1 MHGKILKIFYALKL
15 VWQEY
20 DFSFKKLSFF
30 LFLCFYICYLFLLY
44 IYTNEYT
51 RLSMKPKLCQRN
63 CKIEIFRFLYRILLY
78 IFTLPIIRDYQ
89 KRSIIFLLQ
98 KFYLFEHRCVQ
109 IHFMTTFL
117 ASILKKKKN
126 KRKKRGEKGKKRHV
140 HKKKKKEKCSG
151 RYSNLTVSHV
161 CHKPW
166 FFHRRTKYAHTFPW
180 KSLENN
186 KRARYQGHKYS
197 FSRDRISPSYP
208 LGDFYRDKL
217 RRRTPIASCQLFLR
231 DDVSATA
238 LRCR

>member
-1 MHGKILKIFYALKL
+1 M
-15 VWQEY
+15 
-20 DFSFKKLSFF
+20 KKTLGSIEFIT
-30 LFLCFYICYLFLLY
+30 LF
-44 IYTNEYT
+44 
-51 RLSMKPKLCQRN
+51 
-63 CKIEIFRFLYRILLY
+63 
-78 IFTLPIIRDYQ
+78 IIRDYQ
-89 KRSIIFLLQ
+89 KRSIIFLLE
-98 KFYLFEHRCVQ
+98 KFYLFQHKCVR
-109 IHFMTTFL
+109 IHLM
-117 ASILKKKKN
+117 ILLVSSFWKKRRIRERKSKEKKKE
-126 KRKKRGEKGKKRHV
+126 KRQRTW
-140 HKKKKKEKCSG
+140 KKKKEEHSG

-197 FSRDRISPSYP
+197 FSRDRISLSYP

>member
-1 MHGKILKIFYALKL
+1 MTSLLKSFPFFYSFVFIYVIYFYYTFTSMSHACLWNQNYVNETAKWKFL
-15 VWQEY
+15 
-20 DFSFKKLSFF
+20 DFSIEFFYIFSHYLLFVIIKRDPSFF
-30 LFLCFYICYLFLLY
+30 YFKNCIFSSTGAFKSILWQHSWLLY
-44 IYTNEYT
+44 W
-51 RLSMKPKLCQRN
+51 RKR
-63 CKIEIFRFLYRILLY
+63 RI
-78 IFTLPIIRDYQ
+78 R
-89 KRSIIFLLQ
+89 
-98 KFYLFEHRCVQ
+98 E
-109 IHFMTTFL
+109 
-117 ASILKKKKN
+117 
-126 KRKKRGEKGKKRHV
+126 RKGGEKGKKDTYT
-140 HKKKKKEKCSG
+140 KKKKKEERSG

>member
-1 MHGKILKIFYALKL
+1 MTSLLKSFPFFYSFVFIYVVYFYYTFTPMSTHACLWNQNYVNETAKWKFL
-15 VWQEY
+15 
-20 DFSFKKLSFF
+20 DFSIEFFYIFSHYLLFVIIKRDPSFF
-30 LFLCFYICYLFLLY
+30 YFKNFIFSSTGAFKSILWQHSWLLY
-44 IYTNEYT
+44 WRKRRIRERKGGKREKKT
-51 RLSMKPKLCQRN
+51 RTR
-63 CKIEIFRFLYRILLY
+63 
-78 IFTLPIIRDYQ
+78 
-89 KRSIIFLLQ
+89 
-98 KFYLFEHRCVQ
+98 
-109 IHFMTTFL
+109 
-117 ASILKKKKN
+117 
-126 KRKKRGEKGKKRHV
+126 
-140 HKKKKKEKCSG
+140 KKKKKEERSG

>member
-1 MHGKILKIFYALKL
+1 
-15 VWQEY
+15 
-20 DFSFKKLSFF
+20 
-30 LFLCFYICYLFLLY
+30 
-44 IYTNEYT
+44 
-51 RLSMKPKLCQRN
+51 MKPKLLSS
-63 CKIEIFRFLYRILLY
+63 KLEFLDFSIEFLYIHISIYSSYKFDNISFEKDLRFYWIYHIIYYSWLSKEIHHFSTWKILP
-78 IFTLPIIRDYQ
+78 FPAQ
-89 KRSIIFLLQ
+89 VRSNPSYDILGFL
-98 KFYLFEHRCVQ
+98 F
-109 IHFMTTFL
+109 
-117 ASILKKKKN
+117 LKKKRRIRERKSKEKKKE
-126 KRKKRGEKGKKRHV
+126 KRQRTW
-140 HKKKKKEKCSG
+140 KKKKEEHSG

-197 FSRDRISPSYP
+197 FSRDRISLSYP

>member
-1 MHGKILKIFYALKL
+1 MTSLLKSFPFFYSFVFIYVIYFYYTFTSMSHACLWNQNYVNETAKWKFL
-15 VWQEY
+15 
-20 DFSFKKLSFF
+20 DFSIEFFYIFSHYLLFVIIKRDPSFF
-30 LFLCFYICYLFLLY
+30 YFKNCIFSSTGAFKSILWQHSWLLY
-44 IYTNEYT
+44 W
-51 RLSMKPKLCQRN
+51 RKR
-63 CKIEIFRFLYRILLY
+63 RI
-78 IFTLPIIRDYQ
+78 R
-89 KRSIIFLLQ
+89 
-98 KFYLFEHRCVQ
+98 E
-109 IHFMTTFL
+109 
-117 ASILKKKKN
+117 
-126 KRKKRGEKGKKRHV
+126 RKGGKKGKKDTYT
-140 HKKKKKEKCSG
+140 KKKKKEERSG

>member
-1 MHGKILKIFYALKL
+1 MTSLLKSFPFFYSFVFIYVIYFYYTFTSMSIHACLWNQNYVNETAKWKFL
-15 VWQEY
+15 
-20 DFSFKKLSFF
+20 DFSIEFFYIFSHYLLFVIIKRDPSFF
-30 LFLCFYICYLFLLY
+30 YFKNCIFSSTGAFKSILWQHSWLLY
-44 IYTNEYT
+44 W
-51 RLSMKPKLCQRN
+51 RKR
-63 CKIEIFRFLYRILLY
+63 RI
-78 IFTLPIIRDYQ
+78 R
-89 KRSIIFLLQ
+89 
-98 KFYLFEHRCVQ
+98 E
-109 IHFMTTFL
+109 
-117 ASILKKKKN
+117 
-126 KRKKRGEKGKKRHV
+126 RKGGKKEKKDTYT
-140 HKKKKKEKCSG
+140 KKKKKEERSG

>member
-1 MHGKILKIFYALKL
+1 MNLSHYLLFVIIKR
-15 VWQEY
+15 
-20 DFSFKKLSFF
+20 DPSFF
-30 LFLCFYICYLFLLY
+30 YLK
-44 IYTNEYT
+44 N
-51 RLSMKPKLCQRN
+51 
-63 CKIEIFRFLYRILLY
+63 
-78 IFTLPIIRDYQ
+78 FTF
-89 KRSIIFLLQ
+89 SSTSA
-98 KFYLFEHRCVQ
+98 FE
-109 IHFMTTFL
+109 
-117 ASILKKKKN
+117 SILWYSWFPLSEKKRRIRERKSKEKKKE
-126 KRKKRGEKGKKRHV
+126 KRQRTW
-140 HKKKKKEKCSG
+140 KKKKEEHSG

-197 FSRDRISPSYP
+197 FSRDRISLSYP

>member
-1 MHGKILKIFYALKL
+1 MTSLLKSFPFFYSFVFIYVIYFYYTFTSMSIHACLWNQNYVNETAKWKFL
-15 VWQEY
+15 
-20 DFSFKKLSFF
+20 DFSIEFFYIFSHYLLFVIIKRDPSFF
-30 LFLCFYICYLFLLY
+30 YFKNCIFSSTGAFKSILWQHSWLLY
-44 IYTNEYT
+44 W
-51 RLSMKPKLCQRN
+51 RKR
-63 CKIEIFRFLYRILLY
+63 RI
-78 IFTLPIIRDYQ
+78 R
-89 KRSIIFLLQ
+89 
-98 KFYLFEHRCVQ
+98 E
-109 IHFMTTFL
+109 
-117 ASILKKKKN
+117 
-126 KRKKRGEKGKKRHV
+126 RKGGEKEKKDTYT
-140 HKKKKKEKCSG
+140 KKKKKEERSG